1 MIEVI
6 YQQQGLL
13 AIREMHEFK
22 DCLHQV
28 LRLEEQL

>member
-13 AIREMHEFK
+13 AIRAMHEFK

-28 LRLEEQL
+28 RRLEEQL